1 MEVKV
6 FDEIMPA
13 VLVTKKENPK
23 VVVIVTIYFWKVVNF
38 QVVKQGNKVDF
49 IKPVFKELEVI

>member
-1 MEVKV
+1 
-6 FDEIMPA
+6 MPA